1 MELLST
7 LSMKEAKEKV
17 RESFKDLVLE
27 VEEVAIV
34 EANNRIVAEDVVSPI
49 NVPEFN
55 RSTVDGYAVISKDTN
70 GASESLPSFLNI
82 VGEIE
87 MGKAAKLTIKEGEAC
102 YIPTGGMLPQGSDS
116 VVMVEYTELLDEETV
131 CMQKPVAPLENV
143 LQIGDDVKI
152 GQVIFEKGQLLR
164 SQDIGVLAG
173 MGFSK
178 VKVFRKP
185 RISIISTGD
194 ELIGLNEKHELG
206 KIRDMNTYSL
216 SAAVEIDRCE
226 VVEATIVKD
235 HFQSLKEVL
244 IEALEKSDIILVSGG
259 SSMGTKDITKDVIN
273 ALGEPGVFIHGIAVK
288 PGKPTI
294 VGKIGNTAIFG
305 LPGQPVS
312 AMVIYQV
319 LVRELIH
326 HLYTLKQVQPYLM
339 GEMTVN
345 VSSGTGREHYVMV
358 TVSQEGEKTTV
369 TPVYGKSGML
379 TMMTKSIGYICI
391 DQNQE
396 GLYKG
401 EKVKVYLF

>member
-55 RSTVDGYAVISKDTN
+55 RSTVDGYAVVSKDTN

-87 MGKAAKLTIKEGEAC
+87 MGKAAKLTIKGGEAC

-194 ELIGLNEKHELG
+194 ELIGLNEKLELG

-226 VVEATIVKD
+226 VVEAIIVKD

-244 IEALEKSDIILVSGG
+244 AEALEKSDIILVSGG

-273 ALGEPGVFIHGIAVK
+273 ALGETGVFIHGIAVK

-294 VGKIGNTAIFG
+294 VGKIGNTALFG

-326 HLYTLKQVQPYLM
+326 HLYTFKQVQPYLM

-358 TVSQEGEKTTV
+358 TVSQEGEKTMV